1 MGIYVNSGRNVRAVD
16 LVNTV
21 DWFLVLGRCTFQN
34 IEFLWPDEGS
44 PPPEDLDADWP
55 DVDMEAPANYA
66 VGIKRAEEVSLIEQ
80 NPGGPISFNGLQWSK
95 TSSGAATHVY
105 WKFVI
110 EPDYFVGDTVGDDIL
125 AFRRLSLRANIRPV
139 VGVDPAG
146 PFRAF
151 QALDLGT
158 LFFYSNQT
166 VINRAPSER
175 DIIKIILPQ

>member
-16 LVNTV
+16 LINGV

-34 IEFLWPDEGS
+34 IEFQWPIEAT
-44 PPPEDLDADWP
+44 PPAEDLTADWA
-55 DVDMEAPANYA
+55 DSDMEAPADHA
-66 VGIKRAEEVSLIEQ
+66 VGIIRAAEVSLIEQ
-80 NPGGPISFNGLQWSK
+80 NAGGPISFNGLQWAK
-95 TSSGAATHVY
+95 TSSAAATHVY

-139 VGVDPAG
+139 AGVDPSG